1 MTFSTRKFVKNK
13 VALRNWKKKKILV
26 GNLGKFKKKNGTIEK
41 ISLKRIASTNEI
53 ADIILFLASEKS
65 SYINGQN
72 IVADGGNLW
81 R

>member
-1 MTFSTRKFVKNK
+1 MLSNTKEDIIKSE
-13 VALRNWKKKKILV
+13 
-26 GNLGKFKKKNGTIEK
+26 IEK
-41 ISLKRIASTNEI
+41 ISLKRIASTIEI

-72 IVADGGNLW
+72 IVADWGNLW